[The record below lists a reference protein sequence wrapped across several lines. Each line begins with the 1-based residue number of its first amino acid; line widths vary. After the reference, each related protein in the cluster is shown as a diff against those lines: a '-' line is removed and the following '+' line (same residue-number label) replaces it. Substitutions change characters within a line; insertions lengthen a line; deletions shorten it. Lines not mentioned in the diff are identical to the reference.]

1 MIRDYSRDYEWDE
14 RCCYPHS
21 VVLKRKLGIMDAE
34 IFRAAEREFTSLRI
48 ARAKIEPVVG
58 NFDLKHLCDIHKYI
72 FGDIYEWAGELRWVN
87 IARAMF
93 LCRSVY

>member
-34 IFRAAEREFTSLRI
+34 TFRTAECEFTSLQI
-48 ARAKIEPVVG
+48 ARAKKEVILW
-58 NFDLKHLCDIHKYI
+58 N
-72 FGDIYEWAGELRWVN
+72 
-87 IARAMF
+87 
-93 LCRSVY
+93 